1 MTWFKV
7 DDGFWSHPK
16 TATLSDAAVT
26 LWVRGGSYCCQHLTD
41 GFVARGA
48 LRFLGAEAGA
58 DELVEASLWD
68 VKDSGWEFHDW
79 AQYQP
84 SRESVLDE
92 RASNSA
98 RQAVARNPE
107 LRDAVRKRDGN
118 NCRYCGQIVEWNNK
132 RGGAGGTYDH
142 VNPKGSSTFD
152 NLVVCCRG
160 CNARKGRRTPA
171 QAGMNLIP
179 VVSESDSNQTQVA
192 GSSGVEPPTRP
203 DPTRPVVST
212 DVDTTPVPR
221 KRGTRSKPKT
231 HLPEDFLPQTKT
243 IESIRAEF
251 PHATSDDLE
260 YQNRK
265 FRDHWAKVGTP
276 MADWDATWRNWIRT
290 ANERGELGHR
300 GTPVLRAVN
309 GGQSTVDDKVSGWM
323 DLANSTPGREL
334 E

>member
-1 MTWFKV
+1 M

-41 GFVARGA
+41 GFVKQAA
-48 LRFLGAEAGA
+48 LRLLGVMEAVG
-58 DELVEASLWD
+58 ELVDVELWHIVD
-68 VKDSGWEFHDW
+68 GGWVYHDW
-79 AQYQP
+79 DEYQETSVVVKKRRDDARERQRK
-84 SRESVLDE
+84 SRETRDE
-92 RASNSA
+92 QR
-98 RQAVARNPE
+98 RQS
-107 LRDAVRKRDGN
+107 
-118 NCRYCGQIVEWNNK
+118 Q
-132 RGGAGGTYDH
+132 
-142 VNPKGSSTFD
+142 GSSQRD
-152 NLVVCCRG
+152 NDVTDVV
-160 CNARKGRRTPA
+160 TDT
-171 QAGMNLIP
+171 
-179 VVSESDSNQTQVA
+179 VSNGV
-192 GSSGVEPPTRP
+192 SSSPPTRP

-231 HLPEDFLPQTKT
+231 HVADDFLPQAKT

-251 PHATSDDLE
+251 PHATNDDLE

-300 GTPVLRAVN
+300 GAPVLRAVN
-309 GGQSTVDDKVSGWM
+309 GTASAVDDKVQGWM
-323 DLANSTPGREL
+323 DMANATPGREL